1 MSKFRPFEVTPGVS
15 GFKVRVGCSE
25 LYFSTPHELKKAISL
40 YLTNPVAV
48 EEAYLKKDIRYSGPT
63 VQMEPAGL
71 AEITRIEPPQEAS
84 RSLAGQPA
92 NVYVG
97 SARLRGGI
105 VDENPRE

>member
-1 MSKFRPFEVTPGVS
+1 MSKFRPFEVIPGLS
-15 GFKVRVGCSE
+15 GFKVKIGCSE
-25 LYFSTPHELKKAISL
+25 AYFSTAHELKKAISL
-40 YLTNPVAV
+40 YLTNPQAV
-48 EEAYLKKDIRYSGPT
+48 EEAYMKGDLRYR
-63 VQMEPAGL
+63 MEPIAVP
-71 AEITRIEPPQEAS
+71 EPPQEAS